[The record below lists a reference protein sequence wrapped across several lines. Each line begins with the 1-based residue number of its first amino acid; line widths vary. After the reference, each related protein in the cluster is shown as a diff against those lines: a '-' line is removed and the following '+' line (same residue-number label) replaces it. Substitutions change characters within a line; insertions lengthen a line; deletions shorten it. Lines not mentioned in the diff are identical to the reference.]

1 MTRVTSSLERAT
13 SIQNIAAHPGLSAW
27 VSASAGSGKTKVLID
42 RFVRLLLAGT
52 LPQKILCLTYTQAA
66 AAEMTA
72 RVTERLSHWA
82 VCEEEKLE
90 AELSSLT
97 LETKEK
103 SLKELKDTARTLFA
117 AVLDCPGGLRI
128 KTFHAFAQE
137 VLTRFP
143 LEAGVVPHFTMLDE
157 STAQQLREM
166 ALVGLLS
173 HLPPDIESAWGRLVS
188 RFDGERLQKLLKQL
202 LHDQQKFN
210 QALVRYDGL
219 NGLCAALYRMQQQ
232 DPALSVEQ
240 YKQQAC
246 ADHVLPQSA
255 LQHMAV
261 ILQAEGKVE
270 AGIKLQNWL
279 ALSPVDRAAQFADYQ
294 SLFLTAEN
302 APRKKI
308 LKAASE
314 KAHPDLAA
322 HLAKEAQRLE
332 QIVATV
338 QTITRLQLTTALLTF
353 GGAYHAAY
361 AERKDQMAA
370 LDFDDVI
377 NCTARLLEQD
387 AIAPWVLWKLD
398 GGIDHIMIDEAQD
411 TSPTQWRI
419 IKALTAEFFAGQ
431 GASHRQRTLFVV
443 GDEKQSIYS
452 FQHADPSQFHIMRD
466 YFAAQIQ
473 AAQQRFELLRLN
485 VSFRSVPLVLEKID
499 DVFAHPALQDG
510 VSAEPVLH
518 ASSRQD
524 ATGCIVFWPPVHPI
538 IGAEKSEQWQVPDDY
553 EFATTPAAQL
563 ADLCAAQIEGWI
575 KNQRLVAVRQGKAEI
590 MRPVQAGDIMIL
602 VRRRNVLVPALVRAL
617 KLRNIAVSGV
627 DRLVLRDAL
636 CVQDMLALI
645 QFALLPEDDLNCAC
659 VLRSPLLGCDE
670 ATLERLCSKRKTS
683 LWDAL
688 QTDRASHEFV
698 TWLQALCAS
707 AASSTCYDFL
717 AQILLRSCPTARS
730 GKMALVARLGR
741 DALDP
746 LDELLNRAQQFGAQQ
761 PDSLQQFVQQ
771 MRQNEQDIKRTL
783 EQSAGEVRI
792 MTIHAAKGLQ
802 SPIVLLPDSCSAPRS
817 NDLND
822 LQWDKKTL
830 LPYYI
835 GGGEKTRDDF
845 AAQLHQIA
853 HHEQLQEYHRLL
865 YVALTRAESEL
876 HIFGYH
882 GKNKMAATSWH
893 HLMQQ
898 ALVPEAAEA
907 ENLIQ
912 LPAHPLAVW
921 GQDHHAISQEC
932 EAVSAVQASSTIP
945 LPAWA
950 LRAAAP
956 EFFIRP
962 LSPSQ
967 LGVDENVPSPTHLQ
981 AQQGLQR
988 GRLLH
993 QLLQYLP
1000 GLPTAVRQAAAESFL
1015 CQYEPDH
1022 ERRTSLCAEVLRI
1035 LEHPAYAPLFAV
1047 TSRAEVPL
1055 MGMVEHKGVAVLMSG
1070 QLDRLAVTD
1079 SEVLVVDYKT
1089 NRPPPMHQDKIPE
1102 AYHQQM
1108 AAYRSILQQ
1117 IYPDKTVRCFLLWTY
1132 NATMMELLDGD
1143 KPQGATVSLSA

>member
-1 MTRVTSSLERAT
+1 MTLATSPLERAT
-13 SIQNIAAHPGLSAW
+13 SIQNLAADPGLSAW

-97 LETKEK
+97 LETQEQP
-103 SLKELKDTARTLFA
+103 LKKLKDTARTLFA

-137 VLTRFP
+137 VLARFP
-143 LEAGVVPHFTMLDE
+143 LEAGVVPHFTVLDDG
-157 STAQQLREM
+157 TAQQLREM

-173 HLPPDIESAWGRLVS
+173 NRSPEIELAWGSLVS
-188 RFDGERLQKLLKQL
+188 RFDGERLQNLLKQL

-219 NGLCAALYRMQQQ
+219 NGLCAALYQAQQQ
-232 DPALSVEQ
+232 DPTLSIDQ

-246 ADHVLPQSA
+246 ADHILPLAA
-255 LQHMAV
+255 LQKMAV

-270 AGIKLQNWL
+270 AGEKLQGWL
-279 ALSPVDRAAQFADYQ
+279 ALSPADRAAQFFHYQ
-294 SLFLTAEN
+294 SLFLTDKN
-302 APRKKI
+302 VPRKRI
-308 LKAASE
+308 LKSASE
-314 KAHPDLAA
+314 KANPDLTDS
-322 HLAKEAQRLE
+322 LVQEAQRVE
-332 QIVATV
+332 QVVAAA
-338 QTITRLQLTTALLTF
+338 QTIQRLQLTTALLTL

-361 AERKDQMAA
+361 AGRKNQMAA
-370 LDFDDVI
+370 LDFDDVM
-377 NCTARLLEQD
+377 NRTASLLEQD
-387 AIAPWVLWKLD
+387 ALAPWVLWKLD

-452 FQHADPSQFHIMRD
+452 FQHADPSQFHTMRD
-466 YFAAQIQ
+466 YFAAQIK
-473 AAQQRFELLRLN
+473 AAQQRFELLHLN

-499 DVFAHPALQDG
+499 AVFAHPTLQDG

-524 ATGCIVFWPPVHPI
+524 ATGHIVFWPPVHPAV
-538 IGAEKSEQWQVPDDY
+538 GTEKSEQWQVPDDY
-553 EFATTPAAQL
+553 EFSTTPAAQL
-563 ADLCAAQIEGWI
+563 ADLCAVQIEGWI
-575 KNQRLVAVRQGKAEI
+575 KNQRLVAVRHGKIEI

-602 VRRRNVLVPALVRAL
+602 VRRRNALVPALVRAL

-645 QFALLPEDDLNCAC
+645 QFVLLPEDDLNCAC
-659 VLRSPLLGCDE
+659 VLRGPLLGCDE
-670 ATLERLCSKRKTS
+670 ATLERLCSKRITS
-683 LWDAL
+683 LWNAL
-688 QTDRASHEFV
+688 QTDSASHDV
-698 TWLQALCAS
+698 VLWLQALCAS

-771 MRQNEQDIKRTL
+771 MRQDEQQIKRTL
-783 EQSAGEVRI
+783 EQGAGEVRI
-792 MTIHAAKGLQ
+792 MTVHAAKGLQ
-802 SPIVLLPDSCSAPRS
+802 SPIVLVPDSCSAPRS
-817 NDLND
+817 NELND
-822 LQWDKKTL
+822 LQWDKVTS

-845 AAQLHQIA
+845 AAQLHQTA

-882 GKNKMAATSWH
+882 GRKKAATSWH

-907 ENLIQ
+907 DNLIQ
-912 LPAHPLAVW
+912 PPAHPLAVW
-921 GQDHHAISQEC
+921 GGDNQTMPQPGG
-932 EAVSAVQASSTIP
+932 AVSAPQTSPTIP

-950 LRAAAP
+950 LRAAMP

-967 LGVDENVPSPTHLQ
+967 LGADENVPSPVHLQ

-1000 GLPTAVRQAAAESFL
+1000 NLPTSARQGAAENFL
-1015 CQYEPDH
+1015 CQYEQDH
-1022 ERRTSLCAEVLRI
+1022 ERRMSLCAEVLRI
-1035 LEHPAYAPLFAV
+1035 LEHPAYEPLFAV

-1055 MGMVEHKGVAVLMSG
+1055 MGVVEHKGESVLMSG

-1079 SEVLVVDYKT
+1079 HEVLVVDYKT
-1089 NRPPPMHQDKIPE
+1089 NRPPPTQQDKIPQ

-1108 AAYRSILQQ
+1108 AAYRGILQQ

-1132 NATMMELLDGD
+1132 NATMMELSADDRHHGLLA
-1143 KPQGATVSLSA
+1143 PLSA